1 MRGARGPIRAALT
14 AAALAATPAAAFD
27 PFGGDNAVDA
37 PSPVEAQISGVVHS
51 RFEADLVDD
60 RDTVSS
66 EGLWAWRSKALLQ
79 ADLRQRGQW
88 RVRVSGLGR
97 HRLEDDTPDQ
107 SAFEPEL
114 WEAVGT
120 VERPAWELSVGQQI
134 RRWGR
139 GVPSVWDVLN
149 PSDLTE
155 LFFIEDELQKLPIP
169 MARWTR
175 YGDGYELEAVMIP
188 FYRGARLPASR
199 SAWSP
204 LAVRDL
210 SGLDDF
216 PLVDQALRQEIYP
229 GLVELPRD
237 DFTQPELGLR
247 LTPRLQGLDV
257 DFYVFWGFEDLS
269 PPEFSDEFRQY
280 VLAQPG
286 SPLKTLMNL
295 EVQEVLRD
303 EPIYVQRPRR
313 ALMAGGDVAGA
324 VGSLTLRGEVAVLS
338 QQAVYNQELQVVRA
352 PSLQVAAGVDSLG
365 GERFLW
371 SLTALG
377 ISFLTDEP
385 LFLIRR
391 FNVIMSG
398 MTRVRPFNVDLW
410 LELRGLWDA
419 SQGDAWLGPSL
430 LYDLPRGLQLQA
442 GVQLIAGTD
451 PAPLAQFAHKDY
463 AFLRASWRF

>member
-1 MRGARGPIRAALT
+1 VRGAAAPFRLAL
-14 AAALAATPAAAFD
+14 AAATLAATPAVAFD
-27 PFGGDNAVDA
+27 PFGGDAASDG
-37 PSPVEAQISGVVHS
+37 PPPIEAQVSGVIHS
-51 RFEADLVDD
+51 RIEADLVDD
-60 RDTVSS
+60 RATVGS
-66 EGLWAWRSKALLQ
+66 EGIWAWRSKALLQ
-79 ADLRQRGQW
+79 TDARQRGRW
-88 RVRVSGLGR
+88 RVRVSGVAR

-107 SAFEPEL
+107 AAFEPEL

-120 VERPAWELSVGQQI
+120 IERPAWELSIGQQL

-139 GVPSVWDVLN
+139 GVPSIWDVLN
-149 PSDLTE
+149 PTDLSE
-155 LFFIEDELQKLPIP
+155 LFFIEDEFQKLPIP

-175 YGDGYELEAVMIP
+175 YGDGYELEAVVIP
-188 FYRGARLPASR
+188 FYRSARLPASR

-210 SGLDDF
+210 SGLEDF

-237 DFTQPELGLR
+237 DFTQPELALR
-247 LTPRLQGLDV
+247 VTPKLSGF
-257 DFYVFWGFEDLS
+257 DFDLYVYWGFEDLS

-280 VLAQPG
+280 VLAQPE

-303 EPIYVQRPRR
+303 EPIYTQAPQRT
-313 ALMAGGDVAGA
+313 LMAGGDVAGA
-324 VGSLTLRGEVAVLS
+324 IGSLTLRGELAVLS
-338 QQAVYNQELQVVRA
+338 QQAVYNTSLEVVRA
-352 PSLQVAAGVDSLG
+352 PSLQVAAGIDSLG

-371 SLTALG
+371 SLTGTG

-385 LFLIRR
+385 LYLVRR
-391 FNVIMSG
+391 FNVAVSG
-398 MTRVRPFNVDLW
+398 LARVRPFDIDLW

-419 SQGDAWLGPSL
+419 SQGDAWIGPSL
-430 LYDLPRGLQLQA
+430 LYDLPHGMQLQA
-442 GVQLIAGTD
+442 GVQLISGTD

-463 AFLRASWRF
+463 AYMRGTWRF